1 MARTEPRTAANE
13 MKCPVAVED
22 VDLFSPGAQEHWY
35 EAYPIL
41 HARSPVHRIP
51 GEGSAPGTDAFILTK
66 YEDILRVVRD
76 PERFPPG
83 LTTPPKP
90 NPDGSMPQMN
100 AMMVSIQTLRPNED
114 LWRVHKSEL
123 TDPWVGTGATR
134 HHDMI
139 RAAAVGLIDKWIDK
153 GKLDFV
159 DEFARPLPQ
168 IVMANVLGFPLEDI
182 PRMAKWGEAQVMP
195 FVYGHGHRN
204 LLTPEQASEQIRIL
218 DGFKEY
224 VAEKVIEKRKNP
236 KDDMISWLT
245 QVTYSALDRK
255 LTDMEINGIVYAMVI
270 GGLETTQYAMA
281 EQAQLFC
288 EDPDLYRAV
297 RNDRSKLRGF
307 IEEAL
312 RLRSPT
318 QGLSTRT
325 TTQDEE
331 FRGVKVPAGSILHMR
346 WAAGNRDPGEWEC
359 PNDLLLDRKGVTR
372 HLTFSQGSRSCPGSG
387 ISRQEQLIA
396 WNLLMDRIESLE
408 YGEGNTFEHQP
419 GIMLGLF
426 KLNLNFKKAAGP

>member
-1 MARTEPRTAANE
+1 MARTEPRTAPTA
-13 MKCPVAVED
+13 MKCPVTVDD

-41 HARSPVHRIP
+41 HRDAPVRRIP
-51 GEGSAPGTDAFILTK
+51 GEGGDPGTDGFILTK

-76 PERFPPG
+76 QERFPPG

-100 AMMVSIQTLRPNED
+100 AMMVAIQSLRPNED
-114 LWRVHKSEL
+114 LWRAHKAEL
-123 TDPWVGTGATR
+123 TDPWVGAGATR

-139 RAAAVGLIDKWIDK
+139 QAAATGLIDTWIDK
-153 GKLDFV
+153 GKVEFV
-159 DEFARPLPQ
+159 GEFARVLPQ
-168 IVMANVLGFPLEDI
+168 MVMANVLGFPLEDI
-182 PRMAKWGEAQVMP
+182 PRMEIWGGAQVMA

-204 LLTPEQASEQIRIL
+204 LLNPGQAEEQGRLL

-224 VAEKVIEKRKNP
+224 VADWVTEKRKAPRN
-236 KDDMISWLT
+236 DMISWLT

-255 LTDMEINGIVYAMVI
+255 LTDIEINGIVYAMMI

-288 EDPDLYRAV
+288 EDPGLYQTV

-312 RLRSPT
+312 RLRAPT

-325 TTQDEE
+325 TTRDEE
-331 FRGVKVPAGSILHMR
+331 FQGVKVPTGSLLHMR
-346 WAAGNRDPGEWEC
+346 WAAGNRDPEAWEC
-359 PNDLLLDRKGVTR
+359 PNDLQLDRKGVTR

-396 WNLLMDRIESLE
+396 WNLLMDRIETLE
-408 YGEGNTFEHQP
+408 YGQGNSFEHQP

-426 KLNLNFKKAAGP
+426 ELNLNFTKAK

>member
-1 MARTEPRTAANE
+1 MARTEPRTAQNA
-13 MKCPVAVED
+13 MKCPVKVED

-41 HARSPVHRIP
+41 HRDSPVHRIP
-51 GEGSAPGTDAFILTK
+51 GEGTTPEHDGFILTK

-76 PERFPPG
+76 PDRYPPG
-83 LTTPPKP
+83 LTTPPKR
-90 NPDGSMPQMN
+90 NPDGTLPQMN
-100 AMMVSIQTLRPNED
+100 AMMVSIQTLRPNEE
-114 LWRVHKSEL
+114 LWRAHKSEL
-123 TDPWVGTGATR
+123 TDPWVGPGATR
-134 HHDMI
+134 HQEMI
-139 RAAAVGLIDKWIDK
+139 TREASALIDRWIDK
-153 GKLDFV
+153 GKVDFV
-159 DEFARPLPQ
+159 GEFARPLPQ
-168 IVMANVLGFPLEDI
+168 FVMANVLGFPREDVPQLEI
-182 PRMAKWGEAQVMP
+182 WGGAQVMA

-204 LLTPEQASEQIRIL
+204 LLTPEQTAEQIRIL

-224 VAEKVIEKRKNP
+224 VADKVIEKRKTP
-236 KDDMISWLT
+236 RDDMISWLT
-245 QVTYSALDRK
+245 QVTYQALDRK
-255 LTDMEINGIVYAMVI
+255 LTDEEINGIVYAMVI

-288 EDPDLYRAV
+288 EDPELYRTV
-297 RNDRSKLRGF
+297 RNDRSKLRNF
-307 IEEAL
+307 IEEGL

-325 TTQDEE
+325 TIQDEE
-331 FRGVKVPAGSILHMR
+331 FQGVKVPAGSILHLR
-346 WAAGNRDPGEWEC
+346 WAAANRDPDEWEC
-359 PNDLLLDRKGVTR
+359 PNDLKLDRRGVTR

-396 WNLLMDRIESLE
+396 WNLLMDRIGSIE

-426 KLNLNFKKAAGP
+426 RLNLNFTKA

>member
-1 MARTEPRTAANE
+1 MPRTEPRTAPNE
-13 MKCPVAVED
+13 MKCPVDVDD

-41 HARSPVHRIP
+41 HAKDPVRRIP
-51 GEGSAPGTDAFILTK
+51 GEGSVPGTDGFILTK
-66 YEDILRVVRD
+66 YDDILRVVRD

-90 NPDGSMPQMN
+90 DADGVMPPMN
-100 AMMVSIQTLRPNED
+100 AMMVSIQSLRPNED
-114 LWRVHKSEL
+114 LWRAHKAEL

-134 HHDMI
+134 HHAMI
-139 RAAAVGLIDKWIDK
+139 REAADQLIDTWIDN
-153 GKLDFV
+153 GKVDFV
-159 DEFARPLPQ
+159 NEFARLLPQ
-168 IVMANVLGFPLEDI
+168 IVMANVLGFPHEDI
-182 PRMAKWGEAQVMP
+182 PRMEVWGGAQVMA

-204 LLTPEQASEQIRIL
+204 LLTPEQAQEQARIL

-224 VAEKVIEKRKNP
+224 VADWVIEKRRNP

-245 QVTYSALDRK
+245 QVTYGALNRK
-255 LTDMEINGIVYAMVI
+255 LTDMEINGIVYAMMI

-288 EDPDLYRAV
+288 EDPELYRTV
-297 RNDRSKLRGF
+297 RDDRSKLRGF
-307 IEEAL
+307 IEESL
-312 RLRSPT
+312 RLRAPT

-325 TTQDEE
+325 TIQDEE
-331 FRGVKVPAGSILHMR
+331 FQGVKVPAGSILHMR
-346 WAAGNRDPGEWEC
+346 WAAGNRDPQEWDC
-359 PNDLLLDRKGVTR
+359 PHDLQLDRKGVTR

-387 ISRQEQLIA
+387 ISRQEQTIA
-396 WNLLMDRIESLE
+396 WQALMDRIQSIE

-426 KLNLNFKKAAGP
+426 KLNLNFKKAA